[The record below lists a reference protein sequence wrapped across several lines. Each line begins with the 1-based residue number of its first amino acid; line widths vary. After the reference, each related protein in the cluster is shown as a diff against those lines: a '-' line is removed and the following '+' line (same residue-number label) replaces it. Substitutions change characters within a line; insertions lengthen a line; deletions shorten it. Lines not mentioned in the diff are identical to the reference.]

1 VKRVTTLIVAVSV
14 FLSMFSPWLT
24 STAQAAPG
32 NYLIVLDPG
41 DGGVV
46 GATGPTG
53 LQEKVVNLDIA
64 LRVRDRLVGAGY
76 RVIMTRDSDNPVSLA
91 QRVDIANRNNASV
104 FVSIHTNAV
113 SNREVHGT
121 ETYFSSRGAPYGFHL
136 ANHIQSRVVINT
148 GSQSRGVKD
157 GAFFVLTHTTMP
169 AALQEGEFIS
179 NPDKEALLRT
189 DAFRDKIAQG
199 IFEGIVNFLNEYGAA
214 TISPTNYTYR
224 AAYNDY
230 QRTPSSLSP
239 GQQVSFPFAV
249 RNLSNFTWSSSPP
262 NQVNLSYHLYD
273 SRGRMV
279 TSLNGLRS
287 PLPRNVA
294 PGEVVEFTAT
304 IQAPTSL
311 GTYTIAYD
319 MVHEG
324 VSWFSQKGAGM
335 ERRTFSVGGTASASP
350 TPSGAVTNDTSL
362 VGVSQVTEQQ

>member
-1 VKRVTTLIVAVSV
+1 DSRGRMVTSLNG
-14 FLSMFSPWLT
+14 LRSPLPRNV
-24 STAQAAPG
+24 APG
-32 NYLIVLDPG
+32 EVVEFTATIQAPTSLGTYTIAYDMVHEG
-41 DGGVV
+41 VAWFSQKGAGMERRTFSVGGVEPV
-46 GATGPTG
+46 APIILAVAPSPSAPTR
-53 LQEKVVNLDIA
+53 EP
-64 LRVRDRLVGAGY
+64 
-76 RVIMTRDSDNPVSLA
+76 SP
-91 QRVDIANRNNASV
+91 AS
-104 FVSIHTNAV
+104 F
-113 SNREVHGT
+113 
-121 ETYFSSRGAPYGFHL
+121 
-136 ANHIQSRVVINT
+136 
-148 GSQSRGVKD
+148 
-157 GAFFVLTHTTMP
+157 
-169 AALQEGEFIS
+169 
-179 NPDKEALLRT
+179 
-189 DAFRDKIAQG
+189 
-199 IFEGIVNFLNEYGAA
+199 
-214 TISPTNYTYR
+214 TYR

-294 PGEVVEFTAT
+294 PGEVVDLTIT

-362 VGVSQVTEQQ
+362 VGVSQVTEQQLVDLFRKRGFTAQVPKAQELAP